1 MNLGAVQRDQSLTRI
16 SVPAHMTKLL
26 IVAALFL
33 LLGGPWLAE
42 VGIPPLLAALA
53 GVACGI
59 AAVLRGAQ
67 PLPDVSDAP
76 SPGADADAQAVG
88 EKVSYSK
95 NNGIGITDVG
105 GAA

>member
-1 MNLGAVQRDQSLTRI
+1 
-16 SVPAHMTKLL
+16 MTKLL
-26 IVAALFL
+26 IAAAAFL
-33 LLGGPWLAE
+33 LLGLPWLAQI
-42 VGIPPLLAALA
+42 GIPPLLVALA

-67 PLPDVSDAP
+67 PLLAASDAP

-88 EKVSYSK
+88 HTISHRKH
-95 NNGIGITDVG
+95 NGIGITDAG

>member
-1 MNLGAVQRDQSLTRI
+1 
-16 SVPAHMTKLL
+16 MTKLL
-26 IVAALFL
+26 IAAAAFL
-33 LLGGPWLAE
+33 LLGLPWLAE
-42 VGIPPLLAALA
+42 IGVPPLLAALA

-67 PLPDVSDAP
+67 PLPATSGAP

-88 EKVSYSK
+88 QTISYRK
-95 NNGIGITDVG
+95 HDGVGITDVG

>member
-1 MNLGAVQRDQSLTRI
+1 MTR
-16 SVPAHMTKLL
+16 LL
-26 IVAALFL
+26 IAAAAFL
-33 LLGGPWLAE
+33 LLGLPWLAQLG
-42 VGIPPLLAALA
+42 VPPLLAALA

-67 PLPDVSDAP
+67 PLPQASDAP

-88 EKVSYSK
+88 HKISHRK
-95 NNGIGITDVG
+95 HNGIGITDVG